1 MVNDK
6 KNVIEATSSSE
17 EEQKSDIYVLTP
29 DNITTQK
36 NSQEKVTMFFKG
48 IPELRKIISPFD
60 LEPYNPILR
69 AFKIPGIIFTA
80 ALGGW
85 IIGKLSAKPFYLV
98 IIGHLVYYYYTRQIK
113 QYKTSLYS
121 KLDQINRINNISGYE
136 SVEWINYIIKRFWI
150 NIEAAVSSEIHS
162 TTNQILKKN
171 CPSFLKS
178 IKLSEITLGTEPP
191 IIEKV
196 KFINKT
202 DDIIFLEVALSFIPL
217 QDTDII
223 INDKMKT
230 HWNFCIQLNAVINNL
245 ISLPILLRN
254 VTFAATIRLEIQL
267 KKEQPFLKH
276 LKLQFVDIPE
286 FDFVFIP
293 LKICDF
299 MDLPLL
305 SEYCKNLFKKQ
316 VSNLAIEPNSINVN
330 LETINQYSGKKIGII
345 CVRIHNLISH
355 YEGQRYIS
363 ITADEKVIGKT
374 KKQDGLNPHFNESF
388 YAIIKDTT
396 TTLNLTIHQEENQFG
411 AIYLRNLNKHHLT
424 EWVNL
429 TNDKVSS
436 TLQVTT
442 MFYQKTSKFQ
452 KSAIITIK
460 VKSVEN
466 ILKKNASS
474 KLLYNTY
481 VIVKIVHNISK
492 TVIEEFET
500 KRIFAS
506 RNPVFNQNFQCFI
519 KNINKHS
526 LHIFLMDDKDDSQI
540 GNTIIHLNDFKDL
553 TEPQI
558 KFKLNGVDQGE
569 IILLLSNE
577 YIDMHGETSS
587 DCDVIE
593 STDISDVSIKS
604 NVKKHKQQP
613 GFNNS
618 KYDIMPVPI
627 SLTSD
632 STEMS
637 EKFPGDVPQS
647 TNENKQIINISLPE
661 MNIGIYNIEKQ
672 NSRMIELKNALQL
685 TLVTFTG
692 RGSYFFV
699 IETSN
704 DVFKLPL
711 FTTKINFAYR
721 TVIPIGIEN
730 LIVFRLFKLT
740 NNGDVMIGE
749 VLANFDNCEEN
760 GNLTLIFD
768 NLKSVFNCKTSPLT
782 NIIKNNCYKFVQCRI
797 DQINNYINDLKYFDS
812 TGMHYITEIYK
823 RYSFILEGK
832 NDLIVNYIDSVKLL
846 GKKKKGKIEKL
857 YDINL
862 GKLCKKENNKSL
874 IANITMKTY
883 GCNFPFISYFTYGN
897 LEIHI
902 IKASN
907 IENNSDNKTIDP
919 FIVTY
924 LNKESIFKTQVKKNN
939 LNPEFNESCEI
950 EIEKLIDKIGF
961 AIYNYNRMSA
971 NQMLS
976 FTEFP
981 LYNINP
987 GYSKHEIKMEDPLSG
1002 QNTKTILTVL
1012 FNFTKI

>member
-1 MVNDK
+1 MDNDE
-6 KNVIEATSSSE
+6 KNVIEATLSSE
-17 EEQKSDIYVLTP
+17 TEQKSEIYVLTP
-29 DNITTQK
+29 ENITTQK
-36 NSQEKVTMFFKG
+36 NHQETTNMFFKG

-98 IIGHLVYYYYTRQIK
+98 IIGHLVYYYYTRQVK
-113 QYKTSLYS
+113 QYKASLYS
-121 KLDQINRINNISGYE
+121 KLNQIDRINNIPGYE

-150 NIEAAVSSEIHS
+150 NIEAAISSEIHS
-162 TTNQILKKN
+162 ATNQILKKN

-196 KFINKT
+196 KFIDKA
-202 DDIIFLEVALSFIPL
+202 DDIVFLEVALSFIPL

-254 VTFAATIRLEIQL
+254 VTFAAAIRLEIQL

-276 LKLQFVDIPE
+276 LKLQFIDVPE

-316 VSNLAIEPNSINVN
+316 VSNLAIEPNSININ

-345 CVRIHNLISH
+345 CIRIHNLISH

-374 KKQDGLNPHFNESF
+374 QKQDGLNPHFNESF

-396 TTLNLTIHQEENQFG
+396 TTLNLTMHQEENQFG
-411 AIYLRNLNKHHLT
+411 VIYLRNLNKHHLT
-424 EWVNL
+424 EWINL
-429 TNDKVSS
+429 TNDKSS
-436 TLQVTT
+436 SALQVTT

-452 KSAIITIK
+452 KNSIITIK

-466 ILKKNASS
+466 ILKKNASI

-481 VIVKIVHNISK
+481 VIVKIVNNISK
-492 TVIEEFET
+492 IIIDEFET

-506 RNPVFNQNFQCFI
+506 RNPVFNQDFQCFI
-519 KNINKHS
+519 KNTNKHS

-540 GNTIIHLNDFKDL
+540 GNTVIHLNDFKDL
-553 TEPQI
+553 TEPHI

-569 IILLLSNE
+569 VILLLSNE
-577 YIDMHGETSS
+577 YIDIHGETSS
-587 DCDVIE
+587 DCNSTE
-593 STDISDVSIKS
+593 STNISDVYTKINIK
-604 NVKKHKQQP
+604 KYKHQP
-613 GFNNS
+613 GFNSLKYNS
-618 KYDIMPVPI
+618 IPAPI
-627 SLTSD
+627 NLTSD
-632 STEMS
+632 STEIS
-637 EKFPGDVPQS
+637 EKFPGDIPQS
-647 TNENKQIINISLPE
+647 VKENNKIINISLPE
-661 MNIGIYNIEKQ
+661 MNIGIYNTEKQ
-672 NSRMIELKNALQL
+672 NSRMIELKEALQL
-685 TLVTFTG
+685 TLISFTG
-692 RGSYFFV
+692 KGSYFFV
-699 IETSN
+699 IETFN
-704 DVFKLPL
+704 DIFKLPL
-711 FTTKINFAYR
+711 FTTKINFVYR
-721 TVIPIGIEN
+721 TVIPIGMEN
-730 LIVFRLFKLT
+730 LIIFRLFKLT
-740 NNGDVMIGE
+740 NNGDVIIGE
-749 VLANFDNCEEN
+749 VLANLDNCEEN
-760 GNLTLIFD
+760 GNLTLAFD
-768 NLKSVFNCKTSPLT
+768 NLQAIFNCKTSPLT

-797 DQINNYINDLKYFDS
+797 NQISNYINDLKYFDNN
-812 TGMHYITEIYK
+812 GMHYITEIYK

-832 NDLIVNYIDSVKLL
+832 NDLIINYIDSVKLL

-857 YDINL
+857 HNINL
-862 GKLCKKENNKSL
+862 GKLYKKESTKSL

-902 IKASN
+902 IKVSN
-907 IENNSDNKTIDP
+907 IEDNSDNRSIDP
-919 FIVTY
+919 FVVTY
-924 LNKESIFKTQVKKNN
+924 LNKESIFKTQIKKKT

-987 GYSKHEIKMEDPLSG
+987 GYSKYEIKMEDALSG
-1002 QNTKTILTVL
+1002 QNTKTTLTVL